1 MKTLRIA
8 CAAVLLL
15 AAAGGALAQGYPAK
29 PVRFVVSFAPGGAA
43 DVVGRFVAQRMSEQW
58 GQQIVVEN
66 RAGAGGSIAA
76 LAVARAPADGYTVLV
91 TTSALAVTPALNPN
105 AGYDAEKDLI
115 AVTLLASSPNMFAAS
130 NASGIRTLRE
140 AIDKAKTGKLN
151 YGTAGAGTTPH
162 LSAEYLFKVLG
173 KVDVQ
178 HVPYKG
184 AGPAMQ
190 ALVAGE
196 TELASVAMSAAVPQV
211 KAGRAVGLAVTSAK
225 RTPALP
231 DVPTVAESGF
241 PGFEDYTWVGFFVPA
256 GTPPEIVARLN
267 EEAQRSLKSPELRD
281 KLAGV
286 GFDAVV
292 GTGPREFAP
301 YLKEELAKWA
311 KVVKETGAKA
321 E

>member
-1 MKTLRIA
+1 MKAFRTIA
-8 CAAVLLL
+8 AAALL
-15 AAAGGALAQGYPAK
+15 AAAGTAAAQGYPNK

-43 DVVGRFVAQRMSEQW
+43 DVVGRFVAQKMNEQW
-58 GQQIVVEN
+58 GQQILVEN
-66 RAGAGGSIAA
+66 RGGAGGAIAA
-76 LAVARAPADGYTVLV
+76 QAVARTPADGYTVLV
-91 TTSALAVTPALNPN
+91 TTSAYAVTPALNPN

-115 AVTLLASSPNMFAAS
+115 PVTLLANSPNMFAAS
-130 NASGIRTLRE
+130 NASGIKTLKE
-140 AIDKAKTGKLN
+140 AIEKAKTGKLN

-196 TELASVAMSAAVPQV
+196 TELASVAISAAVPQI
-211 KAGRAVGLAVTSAK
+211 KGGRAVGLAVTSAK
-225 RTPALP
+225 RAPALP

-241 PGFEDYTWVGFFVPA
+241 AGFEDYTWVGLFVPA
-256 GTPPEIVARLN
+256 GTPPEVIAKLN
-267 EEAQRSLKSPELRD
+267 EEAQKAVRSADVRE

-286 GFDAVV
+286 GFDAIV
-292 GTGPREFAP
+292 GVGPREFPP